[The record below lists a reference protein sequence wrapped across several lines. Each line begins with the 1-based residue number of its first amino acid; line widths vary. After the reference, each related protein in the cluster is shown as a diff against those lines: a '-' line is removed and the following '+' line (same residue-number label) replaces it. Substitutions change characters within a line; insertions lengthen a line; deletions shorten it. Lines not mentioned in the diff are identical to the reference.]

1 MSTTDKT
8 GQDEPEGLTFPTE
21 YPIKVMGENTDAF
34 FENVF
39 KVVQSH
45 APEVSQNSVRKKT
58 SSNGK
63 YQSITI
69 LVYAHSRDHLIN
81 IYTEVRT
88 VEGVAWTL

>member
-1 MSTTDKT
+1 MSSNNTTDSN
-8 GQDEPEGLTFPTE
+8 EPEGLTFPTE
-21 YPIKVMGENTDAF
+21 YPIKVMGDNTDYF
-34 FENVF
+34 FERVF

-45 APEVSQNSVRKKT
+45 APEVSQNSVRTKT

-88 VEGVAWTL
+88 IEGVAWTL